1 MRVVSYMK
9 EIFMTEPRPVTEGL
23 NQKVT
28 FILETSSTENLK
40 GKELIILS
48 MKGNSIKEIL
58 KII

>member
-1 MRVVSYMK
+1 MKAVSYMK

-23 NQKVT
+23 NLKAM

-40 GKELIILS
+40 EKVLIILL